1 MKTTLH
7 SFFNTKAL
15 PAFVIYVTLLF
26 CSVTT
31 FGQQITIFSDDFNR
45 GATPTPVALSAG
57 GTPSV
62 NYTNTPVGIAAIQ
75 TSFTAGSDY
84 RLQILN
90 GLTAGTAGKSFAM
103 ASMPSTP
110 NYKTTLHQN
119 SGLVTWA
126 FSMRHN
132 RSFGSTMSGFDATQW
147 GVATVIACDNADPT
161 ALTAKGYAVVM
172 GGIGTK
178 NTYDLISFTNGLN
191 ATLNL
196 TPMITG
202 VTLVS
207 FKDVASI
214 KVTYDPVTNK
224 WNMYQK
230 DEGSAIATTAY
241 PDPSALSVA
250 AIGEVD
256 DTVGHVDADLSNFGF
271 LFSHGTTL
279 NNSYFVDN
287 YKVMV
292 GSVASTAYYLAANS
306 DCTVLNNW
314 GTNTNGSGTNP
325 TDFTA
330 ANQIFKIFNTGAT
343 LGSDWT
349 VNGSGSKVVLGD
361 GTTANG
367 LVIPATAFLNGKID
381 LAAASS
387 LTINHTT
394 IFPTLNVVSPASTII
409 YNGASDQT
417 AQTGTYGNLSIS
429 TIGIANSS
437 GALSVAGALAIAN
450 GSTLN
455 MGANK
460 LLGVG
465 SVSGTGTLKTT
476 YSSSSAASAL
486 PADINW
492 PFYVFYNSLTSI
504 QSIVQGNYTN
514 LDITGGGQRNLLGAI
529 IAVSGT
535 LNSAGVTSVPGT
547 SVIDFNGTT
556 PQAIGNDFP
565 GFAIKISNS
574 SASGVSLTD
583 SDKII
588 DATNVELAGN
598 LSSGGFSETLG
609 MLTISNNSILN
620 LLNTPHSIVFANSSS
635 MFWDTTKKI
644 TIKGWTG
651 TASAAGTNG
660 KVFVGTDNTGL
671 TLDQLNQITFEGYSG
686 ATILASGEVVP
697 SSSLGIQKQSQINFK
712 YYPNPVV
719 GSITLSHTASISMVT
734 VYNLL
739 GQKVLT
745 SKPNTANTK
754 IDMSGLSPSTYF
766 IELTSGGK
774 KGTVKVI
781 KN

>member
-7 SFFNTKAL
+7 SFFNAKAI

-26 CSVTT
+26 CSITT
-31 FGQQITIFSDDFNR
+31 FGQQITIFSDNFNR
-45 GATPTPVALSAG
+45 GAAGELSAG

-62 NYTNTPVGIAAIQ
+62 VYTNTKP
-75 TSFTAGSDY
+75 TTATILTAVATDPDY
-84 RLQILN
+84 RLQIATVV
-90 GLTAGTAGKSFAM
+90 GASSGRTFTM
-103 ASMPSTP
+103 APMPSTV
-110 NYKTTLHQN
+110 NYKTTLKSN
-119 SGLVTWA
+119 TGLVTWS
-126 FSMRHN
+126 FNMRQN
-132 RSFGSTMSGFDATQW
+132 RGSSSILTLSGFDAALW
-147 GVATVIACDNADPT
+147 GVATIIACDNANPTDP
-161 ALTAKGYAVVM
+161 TAKGYAVVL
-172 GGIGTK
+172 GGVGTK
-178 NTYDLISFTNGLN
+178 NTYDLVSFTGGLTAN
-191 ATLNL
+191 ANL
-196 TPMITG
+196 ISIISGIG
-202 VTLVS
+202 VTSTTGNKNVIG
-207 FKDVASI
+207 I
-214 KVTYDPVTNK
+214 KVTYDPISNN
-224 WNMYQK
+224 WNMYQQ
-230 DEGSAIATTAY
+230 DQGSSSTTAY
-241 PDPSALSVA
+241 PDPSSISVA
-250 AIGEVD
+250 SLGEVAD
-256 DTVGHVDADLSNFGF
+256 VAGHVDSALGNFGF
-271 LFSHGTTL
+271 FFNHNTYSSAQTAT
-279 NNSYFVDN
+279 FDN
-287 YKVMV
+287 FKVTV
-292 GSVASTAYYLAANS
+292 GSAPSFNYYLAANS
-306 DCTVLNNW
+306 DCAVLSNW
-314 GTNTNGSGTNP
+314 GSNSDGTGTHP

-330 ANQIFKIFNTGAT
+330 ANQTFNIFNTGAT
-343 LGSDWT
+343 IGSDWT
-349 VNGSGSKVVLGD
+349 VNGSVTKVVLGN
-361 GTTANG
+361 GTIANS
-367 LVIPATAFLNGKID
+367 LTIPATAFLDGKID
-381 LAAASS
+381 LAASATLTISNTTKYPAFNIISASS
-387 LTINHTT
+387 SVVYNGAADQTIQGTKYGNLTINTQ
-394 IFPTLNVVSPASTII
+394 
-409 YNGASDQT
+409 G
-417 AQTGTYGNLSIS
+417 TGTSTGGLTIS
-429 TIGIANSS
+429 GALTIANS
-437 GALSVAGALAIAN
+437 AI
-450 GSTLN
+450 LN
-455 MGANK
+455 IGANK
-460 LLGVG
+460 LLTVG
-465 SVSGTGTLKTT
+465 SVSGTGVLNST
-476 YSSSSAASAL
+476 YSSSSAA
-486 PADINW
+486 PFPVDINW
-492 PFYVFYNSLTSI
+492 PFTISYNSTLAT
-504 QSIVQGNYTN
+504 QSIAQGSYTN

-651 TASAAGTNG
+651 TAGATGTNG
-660 KVFVGTDNTGL
+660 KVFVGTDATGL

-719 GSITLSHTASISMVT
+719 ESITLSHTASISMVT